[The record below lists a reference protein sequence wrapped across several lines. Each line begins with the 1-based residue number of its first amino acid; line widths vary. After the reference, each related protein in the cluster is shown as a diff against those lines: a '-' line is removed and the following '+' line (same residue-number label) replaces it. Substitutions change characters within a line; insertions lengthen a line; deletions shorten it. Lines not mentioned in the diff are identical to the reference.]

1 MKRCITLA
9 LGLTFLIGCGATATS
24 QAVINE
30 STVTEAAETQSTNE
44 LIDSALY
51 LKSWMH
57 GTKDCA
63 QDNNAGL
70 EVFSQDASTHILRQN
85 KCHTFEAPFMYLLI
99 GQEHALLFDTGAIE
113 DPAISP
119 VYEKVKE
126 LIEAAGKQQDFP
138 LLVIHSHGH
147 SDHRTGDEQ
156 FIDTGAIVVSTKK
169 EQVMKHFQLQNWPE
183 ENAMIALGDRTI
195 TLIPTPGH
203 HDDAVS
209 LYDSKTQYLFTG
221 DTFYPGQIF
230 VKEWEDFKQSINKLS
245 LFAEKNYI
253 KGILGGHIEMK
264 SAAGEMY
271 AIGTTYQPE
280 EAPLPLATAHLL
292 QLNKAM
298 QNQSKPEELKFNRF
312 IVTPMSGI
320 QKTLSSVFS
329 WIVD

>member
-1 MKRCITLA
+1 MKRAMTLA
-9 LGLTFLIGCGATATS
+9 FGLTFLIACGATTAKQATIGATIPVGS
-24 QAVINE
+24 PPE
-30 STVTEAAETQSTNE
+30 LTE
-44 LIDSALY
+44 SALY
-51 LKSWMH
+51 QKRWIH
-57 GTKDCA
+57 GAKDCA

-99 GQEHALLFDTGAIE
+99 GQEQALLFDTGAIE

-119 VYEKVKE
+119 VFKKVKE
-126 LIEAAGKQQDFP
+126 LIDASGKQENFP

-147 SDHRTGDEQ
+147 SDHRAGDEQ
-156 FIDTGAIVVSTKK
+156 FIATGVTVLSTRK
-169 EQVMKHFQLQNWPE
+169 ELLMRHLNLQNWPE
-183 ENAMIALGDRTI
+183 ENTSIALGDRTI

-209 LYDSKTQYLFTG
+209 LYDSQSQYLFTG

-230 VKEWEDFKQSINKLS
+230 VKEWEDFKQSINKMS
-245 LFAEKNYI
+245 LFAENNKI

-271 AIGTTYQPE
+271 DIGTTYQPE
-280 EAPLPLATAHLL
+280 EAPLPLATVHLL
-292 QLNKAM
+292 QLNKAL
-298 QNQSKPEELKFNRF
+298 QNQSKPAELKFDRF
-312 IVTPMSGI
+312 IVTPMNGI
-320 QKTLSSVFS
+320 QKTLSRLVT